1 MTPKPSAA
9 MSSDRRPPVEREF
22 SAGGVVV
29 NPHGECIVIV
39 PTRRAKGGER
49 VLALPK
55 GHPEGGESG
64 ADAALREIRE
74 ETGLEAQLVEK
85 LGDVR
90 YWYQRDGKRIAK
102 VVSFFLFEH
111 VSGDPGGDPFEVE
124 EARWMPL
131 DEAVD
136 ALTYPGERDMAG
148 RALRRLG

>member
-1 MTPKPSAA
+1 
-9 MSSDRRPPVEREF
+9 MSSERLPVEREF

-29 NPHGECIVIV
+29 RDGECMVIV
-39 PTRRAKGGER
+39 PTRRARGGER

-74 ETGLEAQLVEK
+74 ETGLEARLVEK

-90 YWYQRDGKRIAK
+90 YWYQREGKRIAK

-111 VSGDPGGDPFEVE
+111 VSGEPGGDPFEVE
-124 EARWMPL
+124 EARWVSL
-131 DEAVD
+131 EEAERD
-136 ALTYPGERDMAG
+136 LSYRGEREMVSLAKVH
-148 RALRRLG
+148 RACRS